1 MNATVARHAVRG
13 ARVRYGR
20 GSRTA
25 LLALALLAAAAPL
38 AWSMAVRPTDG
49 VDRDVLAGMQA
60 QARRADTAQDAIAES
75 RRTAIVRAADRVAP
89 SVVSIHVIRRET
101 VRPRTL
107 FEELFLGPGGSRES
121 QGLGSGFIIEG
132 NGLVLTNE
140 HVVRGASEV
149 IVTLADGRD
158 FRGEVAGLDEVT
170 DIALIRLAE
179 PRPANLPV
187 APLGRSDDL
196 VTGEWVVAIGNPFGY
211 LLSNPEPT
219 VTAGVVSGVGRN
231 IIPGGGSR
239 GYYLDMIQTDA
250 SINPGNSGGA
260 LVNALGEVVGVN
272 SSIISETGGS
282 VGLGFAIPIDRA
294 MRIAD
299 ALRRDGRVRRAW
311 IGAEVR
317 PAAPN
322 AVGRSQRVEIAAVA
336 PGSPAQRAG
345 LRAGAIVESVNDR
358 PVRSPLDWEARW
370 LDSRVDETATIVATV
385 SGARRTFRVSPQDL
399 PSIAAERVTAGSDF
413 TFITLTPAIQAER
426 RFANTDGAVIVGLS
440 DAARNLGLREY
451 DLVIEIN
458 RRQIRTAQE
467 AANILRQLSGT
478 NSVVRMSFER
488 QGQYGWVSFRI
499 GR

>member
-1 MNATVARHAVRG
+1 MARATGPSRAFRP
-13 ARVRYGR
+13 GR
-20 GSRTA
+20 ASPAA
-25 LLALALLAAAAPL
+25 LATLALLAAAAPL
-38 AWSMAVRPTDG
+38 LWATYGKRASGRSEAGRV
-49 VDRDVLAGMQA
+49 AGMQA
-60 QARRADTAQDAIAES
+60 RRAAAQETVTET
-75 RRTAIVRAADRVAP
+75 RRTAIVLAAERVAP
-89 SVVSIHVIRRET
+89 SVVSIHVTRRET
-101 VRPRTL
+101 VRPRTV
-107 FEELFLGPGGSRES
+107 FEEFFLGPGGRRES
-121 QGLGSGFIIEG
+121 QGLGSGFIIDP

-140 HVVRGASEV
+140 HVVRGANEV
-149 IVTLADGRD
+149 IVSLADGRD
-158 FRGEVAGLDEVT
+158 FRADIVGSDDVT
-170 DIALIRLAE
+170 DIALLRLVD
-179 PRPANLPV
+179 PRPAGLPA
-187 APLGRSDDL
+187 APIGRSDDL

-272 SSIISETGGS
+272 SSIISETGSS

-322 AVGRSQRVEIAAVA
+322 AVGRSQRVEITVVVPA
-336 PGSPAQRAG
+336 SPAQRAG
-345 LRAGAIVESVNDR
+345 LRPGALIESVGGR

-370 LDSRVDETATIVATV
+370 LDARVGEMMEVAATV
-385 SGARRTFRVSPQDL
+385 GGARRTFRVMPQDL
-399 PSIAAERVTAGSDF
+399 PSITAERVSAGSDF
-413 TFITLTPAIQAER
+413 TFISVSPAIQAER
-426 RFANTDGAVIVGLS
+426 NLSNSEGALIVGLS

-451 DLVIEIN
+451 DLVFEIN

-467 AANILRQLSGT
+467 AASILRQLSGT

-488 QGQYGWVSFRI
+488 QGQFGSVSFRI